1 MSVITEGEALGH
13 GVMIDS
19 TTLASV
25 VECTSQYAGGLKVKM
40 NHYSGADAIV
50 GMLRNFRVDGSQVR
64 ADLQLL
70 KSSPMRP
77 LILEMSAEMP
87 ESFGLSISFSGTVEE
102 LEKVQFVRCLEI
114 YSCDIVDQPAA
125 NPSGLFSVPTVDTS
139 ARAMDIATLTSERD
153 AARVQAQ
160 TNFASFTEQAAL
172 VTNLTAERDDLAA
185 KFAKVSTE
193 FSALAESNTQLTA
206 SLAEAQKL
214 SAPEV
219 INAAVNRALAA
230 TGHAPISAEVIA
242 EPASTDKPKVELTG
256 LARAR
261 AAFAAQIRK

>member
-1 MSVITEGEALGH
+1 MD
-13 GVMIDS
+13 VMKDN
-19 TTLASV
+19 LASAYSAKTGV
-25 VECTSQYAGGLKVKM
+25 SVNEINAMMDKTTWLGAKAAKAMGFVDEITDRLNIAAQY
-40 NHYSGADAIV
+40 
-50 GMLRNFRVDGSQVR
+50 
-64 ADLQLL
+64 DL
-70 KSSPMRP
+70 S
-77 LILEMSAEMP
+77 E
-87 ESFGLSISFSGTVEE
+87 F
-102 LEKVQFVRCLEI
+102 
-114 YSCDIVDQPAA
+114 A
-125 NPSGLFSVPTVDTS
+125 NAPVPTVDTS

-172 VTNLTAERDDLAA
+172 VTNLTAERDDLSA

-242 EPASTDKPKVELTG
+242 EPASTEKPKVELTG